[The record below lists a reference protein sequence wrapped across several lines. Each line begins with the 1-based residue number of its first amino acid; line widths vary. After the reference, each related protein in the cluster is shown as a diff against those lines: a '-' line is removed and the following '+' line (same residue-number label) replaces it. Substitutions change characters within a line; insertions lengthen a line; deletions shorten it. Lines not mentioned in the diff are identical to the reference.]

1 MGEEGISSKGR
12 RACTVAH
19 WFLVAITVLS
29 AVAFVIVFG
38 GALDSI
44 VKYGLLTGANVDQLM
59 SIAAIIGVTL
69 LIDCIVRRIR
79 SGVPPFAEENSRSF
93 LLMAW
98 IVFAKVLLS
107 TVTQAAIFF
116 TDAGFNKSFF
126 FSIDSLIALVVLLIL
141 HMIFKYGSTLQ
152 AEVQDLV

>member
-1 MGEEGISSKGR
+1 MEEGISAKGR
-12 RACTVAH
+12 RACTIAH
-19 WFLVAITVLS
+19 WFLIAVTILF
-29 AVAFVIVFG
+29 AVALVVVIG
-38 GALDSI
+38 GALSSI
-44 VKYGLLTGANVDQLM
+44 VEYRLLTGANVDQLM
-59 SIAAIIGVTL
+59 GIAAMIGVTL
-69 LIDCIVRRIR
+69 LIDGIVRRIR
-79 SGVPPFAEENSRSF
+79 SGVPPFVEENSRAF

-116 TDAGFNKSFF
+116 TDAGFNKSFT

>member
-1 MGEEGISSKGR
+1 MEEEGISSKGR

-19 WFLVAITVLS
+19 WFLAIMVLS
-29 AVAFVIVFG
+29 VVAFVIVFG
-38 GALDSI
+38 GALASI